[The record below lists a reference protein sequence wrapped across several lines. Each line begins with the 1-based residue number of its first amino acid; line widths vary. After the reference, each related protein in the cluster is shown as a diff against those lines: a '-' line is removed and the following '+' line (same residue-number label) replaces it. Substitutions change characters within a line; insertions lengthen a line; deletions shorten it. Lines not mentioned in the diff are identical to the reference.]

1 METSRLCV
9 GRPRNLTQRQTD
21 PFPDVSAP
29 TRLVPTCLRIWANN
43 CRFLREGDRSLAIWK
58 EARQVV
64 EKERGCVCVCLCS
77 LAWRSDSACCSA
89 IGTNWLG
96 APGWHTSRALP
107 QKVYEQRQFVAKI
120 CQIQL
125 HNLATVLNLRAYIE
139 PDLKTKKPPWHS
151 SRPCRA
157 DHM

>member
-64 EKERGCVCVCLCS
+64 EKERGCVCVPLLASVALRLCLLLGNWDQ
-77 LAWRSDSACCSA
+77 LAWSARVAHFQSPPSKSLRTTTICCK
-89 IGTNWLG
+89 NM
-96 APGWHTSRALP
+96 P
-107 QKVYEQRQFVAKI
+107 
-120 CQIQL
+120 IQL

-139 PDLKTKKPPWHS
+139 PDLKKKNPPCHS